1 MYCEAMYRVTQ
12 TSSVALRQ
20 LYKSSFKQP
29 PRGCPICDTIIKNSM
44 LSWDDR
50 DLYRR
55 CRIRPCILQQSCVN
69 LKVPGVPYKPPA
81 EIENHVEDEDD
92 EEDEDECMF
101 YS

>member
-1 MYCEAMYRVTQ
+1 MYRI
-12 TSSVALRQ
+12 SSVVLRQ

-29 PRGCPICDTIIKNSM
+29 PRGCPICDTIIKDNM

-55 CRIRPCILQQSCVN
+55 CKIRPCILQQSYVN
-69 LKVPGVPYKPPA
+69 SKVPGVPYKRPT
-81 EIENHVEDEDD
+81 EVENHVEDED
-92 EEDEDECMF
+92 ENDEDECMF